1 MISLRPQSFRSA
13 VFVMLQLV
21 FIILIFITGVNY
33 PANTALLTLYALF
46 ILLGI
51 RSMYIMRFRFNISPE
66 PFKEVNLVTK
76 GPYKFIRHPMY
87 TSVIGLTA
95 CLIVDDFSIARL
107 TYWILLAAILILK
120 LTYEEKLLADK
131 FKDYGEY
138 RRKSKRLIPFLY

>member
-13 VFVMLQLV
+13 VFVLVQFV

-33 PANTALLTLYALF
+33 PGNTALLILYALF

-95 CLIVDDFSIARL
+95 CLIVDDFGIARL
-107 TYWILLAAILILK
+107 TYWVLLAANLILK

>member
-21 FIILIFITGVNY
+21 FIILIFVTGVNY
-33 PANTALLTLYALF
+33 PANKALLTLYALF
-46 ILLGI
+46 TLLGI
-51 RSMYIMRFRFNISPE
+51 WSMFIMRFRFNISPE

-95 CLIVDDFSIARL
+95 CLIVDDFSLTRL
-107 TYWILLAAILILK
+107 TYWILLAMILILK

-131 FKDYGEY
+131 FEDYGEY